1 MKNIKHLIL
10 ISSTLIIIALILG
23 TSFKNA
29 FDHINSIKVT
39 GSAKRDFISDVI
51 VWNGSF
57 RTKKINLEDAY
68 QKLDMDKKIITKYLK
83 NNNVPI
89 EDVLFSSIDITKEY
103 DNKTDRDGIRTKE
116 FSGYSLIQNFKI
128 ESNAVNEI
136 EHLSRDV
143 TSLIDENVEVQ
154 SFQPYY
160 FYSKLS
166 DLKIDM
172 ISDATKNASIRA
184 KKIAENSNSLLGKL
198 LNAKMGVFQI
208 TAKHSTEKYSWGG
221 THNKTSKNKTANVTM
236 KLSYGVQ

>member
-10 ISSTLIIIALILG
+10 ISSTLIVIALILG

-29 FDHINSIKVT
+29 FNHINSIKVT
-39 GSAKRDFISDVI
+39 GSAKRDFVSDVI
-51 VWNGSF
+51 VWNGLF
-57 RTKKINLEDAY
+57 GTKKMDLESAY
-68 QKLDMDKKIITKYLK
+68 QKLDRDKEIIIKYLK

-89 EDVLFSSIDITKEY
+89 EDVLFSSINIKEEY

-116 FSGYSLIQNFKI
+116 FSGYNLTQNFKI
-128 ESNAVNEI
+128 ESSAVSEI
-136 EHLSRDV
+136 ENLSRDI
-143 TSLIDENVEVQ
+143 TSLIDKNIEVQ

-172 ISDATKNASIRA
+172 ISEATKNASIRA
-184 KKIAENSNSLLGKL
+184 EKIAENSQSILGKL